1 MPGRLL
7 AENPPPCETSPI
19 PHVFLS
25 SPIRFF
31 SAASTAFGT
40 VSIVWVAERGEAIF
54 VLIMSTV
61 FLGEEEGNKADLRL
75 SRFLGEDAP
84 WRRY

>member
-1 MPGRLL
+1 M
-7 AENPPPCETSPI
+7 
-19 PHVFLS
+19 
-25 SPIRFF
+25 
-31 SAASTAFGT
+31 
-40 VSIVWVAERGEAIF
+40 WVAERAEAIF

-75 SRFLGEDAP
+75 SRLLGEDAP